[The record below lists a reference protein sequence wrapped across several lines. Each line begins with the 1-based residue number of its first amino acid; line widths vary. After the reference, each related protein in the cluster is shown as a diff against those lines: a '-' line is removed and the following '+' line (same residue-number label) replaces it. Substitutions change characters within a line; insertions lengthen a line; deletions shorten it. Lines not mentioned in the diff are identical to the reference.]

1 MARRQ
6 GIRRRIRRAAAVV
19 PLAIAATCLAACGG
33 GGEGPVIGESDEF
46 IERADEICL
55 DTAQGLADARAEA
68 GTAEE
73 PAEAVALINSELP
86 IRLDGLRRLQEV
98 EAPSHQAEAWE
109 RFLAIQEDRVAAQ
122 EDALAA
128 AQEADEDSFQSA
140 EAEFERLS
148 DEADELGARAGLGAC
163 ANRLP
168 PAGEGDVVEVVEDL
182 LTSPDSARVCRDLV
196 TENFVETVYGGEEQ
210 CEVSRGSP
218 AAAAIDLLDVGGV
231 ESTSAFVDVE
241 VQDFTGKVRQVRADL
256 VFDPD
261 SETWK
266 VDYRQALIEPR

>member
-1 MARRQ
+1 
-6 GIRRRIRRAAAVV
+6 V
-19 PLAIAATCLAACGG
+19 PVAIAAALSFAACGG
-33 GGEGPVIGESDEF
+33 GGDGPVIGESDEF
-46 IERADEICL
+46 IEQADQICL
-55 DTAQGLADARAEA
+55 DTARDLAAARAEA

-73 PAEAVALINSELP
+73 PAEAIALINSELP

-98 EAPSHQAEAWE
+98 EPPSHDAEAWGQ
-109 RFLAIQEDRVAAQ
+109 FLVIQEDRVAAQ

-128 AQEADEDSFQSA
+128 AEEADADSFHRA
-140 EAEFERLS
+140 EAEFESLS
-148 DEADELGARAGLGAC
+148 DEADELGARLGLTAC

-210 CEVSRGSP
+210 CEASRGAP

-231 ESTSAFVDVE
+231 ASTSAFVDVE
-241 VQDFTGKVRQVRADL
+241 VQDFTGKVRQMRADL
-256 VFDPD
+256 VFDPE

-266 VDYRQALIEPR
+266 VDYRQALIEPQ